1 MPVEGG
7 DGGCFVL
14 DRSSLSIRILE
25 RTRSKNYRGKEICCV
40 SISLFLDFGSIF
52 FITIYLLHGF
62 VRQVFLKSDCGIL
75 EHASYR

>member
-14 DRSSLSIRILE
+14 DRSSLSIKILE

-52 FITIYLLHGF
+52 FYNNLSVTWLRTTGF
-62 VRQVFLKSDCGIL
+62 FEK
-75 EHASYR
+75 

>member
-1 MPVEGG
+1 MPFEGG

-14 DRSSLSIRILE
+14 DRSSLSIKILE

-52 FITIYLLHGF
+52 YNNLSVTWLGTTAFF
-62 VRQVFLKSDCGIL
+62 EK
-75 EHASYR
+75 

>member
-14 DRSSLSIRILE
+14 DRSSLSIKILE

-40 SISLFLDFGSIF
+40 SISLFLDFGGIF
-52 FITIYLLHGF
+52 FYNNLSVTWLRTTGF
-62 VRQVFLKSDCGIL
+62 FEK
-75 EHASYR
+75 